1 MTARARSRAALLGVA
16 ALLVPAA
23 LVTPVALFATEP
35 AVAADVSPVNPVTVP
50 VDGHPANQGFLVFV
64 EGDVELAADEAE
76 GTLAAGGDLAFE
88 TSYNIGAGNPPAN
101 ALTLP
106 GESRPTFL
114 YVDGGIRFPAA
125 QSAVLRVLNGGYA
138 HVGDTA
144 TYDAFDTDQNGATID
159 YRLAPEGTTA
169 ETFPRV
175 EGTTRQPASSVPT
188 TADPSVLDFA
198 SSFARYRSLS
208 ADLGTC
214 PVTTVLHDAAGA
226 PLPTPIAP
234 GTAAYADVQPG
245 VTNVLTVD
253 AEDLDALDLLTFDG
267 LPGPGSP
274 LVVNVTGTT
283 FDGSVPNLANL
294 TNAHAPF
301 VLWNFPDAT
310 TVHVTGA
317 DVLEGTIY
325 APRADLRW
333 DVTQNVE
340 GNVVAASFTHGVA
353 IAAGPV
359 PREIHGFPFST
370 TVSCLST
377 DAVEG
382 DLTLVKQVVGGDA
395 DPGDW
400 TLTATGPTTV
410 SGTSGSDA
418 VTGRPVP
425 PGDYTLTESGG
436 PDGYEAGAWT
446 CTGAPVTDGVVT
458 VADGDDVVCTIVNTA
473 LPDDSNGGGDGGGNG
488 NGGGGSDL
496 PTPDPGGTGTGNQGG
511 DGGPGTG
518 GGVDTA
524 PVAGVEPG
532 GGTGSL
538 AATGADPLPLALLAL
553 GLLVTGGTTALVR
566 HRIRSVTQQER
577 DPATSRRT

>member
-1 MTARARSRAALLGVA
+1 M
-16 ALLVPAA
+16 
-23 LVTPVALFATEP
+23 
-35 AVAADVSPVNPVTVP
+35 
-50 VDGHPANQGFLVFV
+50 
-64 EGDVELAADEAE
+64 
-76 GTLAAGGDLAFE
+76 
-88 TSYNIGAGNPPAN
+88 
-101 ALTLP
+101 
-106 GESRPTFL
+106 
-114 YVDGGIRFPAA
+114 
-125 QSAVLRVLNGGYA
+125 
-138 HVGDTA
+138 
-144 TYDAFDTDQNGATID
+144 
-159 YRLAPEGTTA
+159 
-169 ETFPRV
+169 
-175 EGTTRQPASSVPT
+175 
-188 TADPSVLDFA
+188 ADPSVLDFA

-226 PLPTPIAP
+226 PLATPIAP

-245 VTNVLTVD
+245 VTNVLTVA

-301 VLWNFPDAT
+301 VLWNFPDAI

-340 GNVVAASFTHGVA
+340 GNVVAASFTHGVPT
-353 IAAGPV
+353 AAGPV

-425 PGDYTLTESGG
+425 PGDYTLTESDE
-436 PDGYEAGAWT
+436 PDGYEAGDWT

-458 VADGDDVVCTIVNTA
+458 VADGDDVVCAVVNTA
-473 LPDDSNGGGDGGGNG
+473 VPDDGGGGDGGG
-488 NGGGGSDL
+488 
-496 PTPDPGGTGTGNQGG
+496 PGTGDPG
-511 DGGPGTG
+511 DGGSRWRWRWRLRRPDPRTGRGRHGRPGRRRRTRHG
-518 GGVDTA
+518 RWRRHGAERRCRA
-524 PVAGVEPG
+524 PVAGRAPWPPREPIRCPSRCSPSRCSPSAGRSRSCVGVDG
-532 GGTGSL
+532 GSVRRTLVDERGDGSGRVGPVRFRRML
-538 AATGADPLPLALLAL
+538 CTSESWSSYSLRKLPRRTLPAGARPP
-553 GLLVTGGTTALVR
+553 VTGLA
-566 HRIRSVTQQER
+566 S
-577 DPATSRRT
+577 S